1 MKVLGLIGGT
11 GWPSTRD
18 YYELLNQAVQAR
30 KGGLS
35 GVELRLWSFD
45 FQQLL
50 NQSGGEA
57 GALSAAFTAAGKAL
71 VGCGAQVLAL
81 SSATG
86 HLFAQQLTAIGTI
99 FVSLPE
105 VCAQELKLR
114 GVKRVL
120 VLGTKLAVEG
130 GVFDTAFKAQS
141 IEVIKPPAPLQAALD
156 LAIFDELERAAP
168 AEKCA
173 RAIQQLI
180 DFCAIH
186 SVEHVLLGCTE
197 LRPKLF
203 AQSSID
209 APLNLHDSTAIHVKQ
224 LIEILDTATSE

>member
-18 YYELLNQAVQAR
+18 YYELLNQAVQSR

-35 GVELRLWSFD
+35 GVDLRLWSFD

-50 NQSGGEA
+50 DQSGGDVS
-57 GALSAAFTAAGKAL
+57 ALSAAFTAAGRAL
-71 VGCGAQVLAL
+71 IGCGAQVLAL

-86 HLFAQQLTAIGTI
+86 HLFAQQLTELGVS

-105 VCAQELKLR
+105 GCAQALQRRE
-114 GVKRVL
+114 VNRVL

-130 GVFDTAFKAQS
+130 GVFDAAFEAQG
-141 IEVIKPPAPLQAALD
+141 IELIKPPAPLQAALD

-168 AEKCA
+168 AEKSA
-173 RAIQQLI
+173 RAIQQVLE
-180 DFCAIH
+180 FCALH

-197 LRPKLF
+197 LRPRLF
-203 AQSSID
+203 NHSGLDASIH
-209 APLNLHDSTAIHVKQ
+209 LHDSTAIHVER
-224 LIEILDTATSE
+224 LIEVLDTPASE